1 MAITPILIP
10 TGIAIGSWL
19 SNKVRDKFTSAS
31 EAQTS
36 IDNYNQTITDNDY
49 FNNQNVT
56 QVINDLA
63 KFGYIDESTYE
74 TAIKKA
80 QTYADNRDADDWYGF
95 MDYTF
100 SHYASTNKETAKLYD
115 ELTKGI
121 NKLTADLDG
130 RYEKFDPEELQ
141 ASLSGPAYTVPGYSA
156 VATVNPNTNEIPVDP
171 MYRYTNQ
178 ELADLYGINYD
189 TNYYYDLIKQGTQAN
204 INYKDYVNEQAW
216 NAAQH
221 DNTVRQNN
229 YLGTLRDA
237 KAQAVINGA
246 TLGAQAANEL
256 LANTSAAN
264 EYNTLMADTA
274 NKAVE
279 NITPAY
285 LEDSNAMLDARQY
298 HDMTLGKNLANVL
311 ESLYFNESNRYGA
324 DVNLNANIY
333 KANQEYNA
341 AAAQANASMA
351 AQQAQ
356 ANATAYTYQ
365 NQYKW
370 MFNVFYNAAS
380 GTPKQKYA
388 TALSDME
395 QYINNVETKYN
406 NVSDLLNAAK

>member
-1 MAITPILIP
+1 MAVILPLLAGLIGAGVGTYQGIT
-10 TGIAIGSWL
+10 A
-19 SNKVRDKFTSAS
+19 SN
-31 EAQTS
+31 AQES
-36 IDNYNQTITDNDY
+36 IDNFHNTMSNNDY
-49 FNNQNVT
+49 FNGQSVT
-56 QVINDLA
+56 QIINDLS
-63 KFGYIDESTYE
+63 KFGYIDTDTYKA
-74 TAIKKA
+74 AIKQA
-80 QTYADNRDADDWYGF
+80 QTYEDNRDADDWYGF

-100 SHYASTNKETAKLYD
+100 NHFGPTNTKTAKLYD
-115 ELTKGI
+115 ALTEGI
-121 NKLTADLDG
+121 NKLTADLDE

-141 ASLSGPAYTVPGYSA
+141 ASLSKPAYTVPGYSA
-156 VATVNPNTNEIPVDP
+156 VATVNPNANEIPVDP

-229 YLGTLRDA
+229 YLSTLRDA
-237 KAQAVINGA
+237 KSQAVINGA

-264 EYNTLMADTA
+264 EYNALMTDTA

-285 LEDSNAMLDARQY
+285 LEASNAMLDARQY

-341 AAAQANASMA
+341 AAAQANASMY

-395 QYINNVETKYN
+395 QYINHVETKYN
-406 NVSDLLNAAK
+406 NVSDMLNAAK